1 MCSQIFS
8 KATSVSAGNFRA
20 PTECVASFKVL
31 ITGNLTT
38 HDFFVKKFERALL
51 QTVEFNRL
59 RRFGRLRD
67 FSRSCFSLAC
77 AARIIFLP
85 KAGGQQ
91 RRFAGVFDRRRR
103 ILYVWFGRRSSS
115 MDPDD
120 YDPIAA
126 ALKEDIGKGDITTE
140 FFVPEALHASGRIV
154 AHEPAVV
161 AGTATAAEIFRKI
174 DPETNV
180 QIVRPDGEAVPP
192 GDVVIEVRGLAR
204 SILKAERVA
213 LNFLQRLC
221 GVATLTR
228 QFVDAVGNHPAKI
241 LDTRKTTP
249 GLRALE
255 KAAVVAGGGVNHR
268 SGLFDM
274 VLVKDNHLA
283 ALNGLSGFSDQIRRL
298 RTERPNVRI
307 EVEADDLE
315 QARAF
320 VEIDG
325 IDVILLDNMVPAQI
339 REALALRKNNIKF
352 EASGGITL
360 KNVRRVAA
368 TGVDYISIGAL
379 TNAAR
384 AIDLGLEMNHV
395 HG

>member
-1 MCSQIFS
+1 MN
-8 KATSVSAGNFRA
+8 AN
-20 PTECVASFKVL
+20 
-31 ITGNLTT
+31 
-38 HDFFVKKFERALL
+38 
-51 QTVEFNRL
+51 
-59 RRFGRLRD
+59 
-67 FSRSCFSLAC
+67 
-77 AARIIFLP
+77 
-85 KAGGQQ
+85 
-91 RRFAGVFDRRRR
+91 
-103 ILYVWFGRRSSS
+103 
-115 MDPDD
+115 D

-126 ALKEDIGKGDITTE
+126 ALKEDLGNGDITTE

-161 AGTATAAEIFRKI
+161 AGTGTVAEVFRRI
-174 DPETNV
+174 DPATDV
-180 QIVRPDGEAVPP
+180 QIIHADSEAIVA

-204 SILKAERVA
+204 SILKGERVA

-221 GVATLTR
+221 GIATLTR
-228 QFVDAVGNHPAKI
+228 QFVDAVGNHSAKI

-249 GLRALE
+249 GLRVLE

-283 ALNGLSGFSDQIRRL
+283 ALGGLSGFADQIREL
-298 RTERPNVRI
+298 RKERPNIRI

-315 QARAF
+315 QVRAF
-320 VEIDG
+320 VEIEG

-339 REALALRKNNIKF
+339 REALALRRNSIKF

-360 KNVRRVAA
+360 TNVRRIAA

-379 TNAAR
+379 TNSAR
-384 AIDLGLEMNHV
+384 AVDLGLEMTHV

>member
-1 MCSQIFS
+1 
-8 KATSVSAGNFRA
+8 
-20 PTECVASFKVL
+20 
-31 ITGNLTT
+31 
-38 HDFFVKKFERALL
+38 
-51 QTVEFNRL
+51 
-59 RRFGRLRD
+59 
-67 FSRSCFSLAC
+67 
-77 AARIIFLP
+77 
-85 KAGGQQ
+85 
-91 RRFAGVFDRRRR
+91 
-103 ILYVWFGRRSSS
+103 

-140 FFVPEALHASGRIV
+140 FFVPEALHARGRIV
-154 AHEPAVV
+154 AHESAVV
-161 AGTATAAEIFRKI
+161 AGTATAAEVFRKI
-174 DPETNV
+174 DAATDV
-180 QIVRPDGEAVPP
+180 QIVRPDGEAVVA
-192 GDVVIEVRGLAR
+192 GDIVIEVRGLAR

-221 GVATLTR
+221 GIATLTR

-283 ALNGLSGFSDQIRRL
+283 ALGGLSGFADQIRRL
-298 RTERPNVRI
+298 RKERPNVRI

-320 VEIDG
+320 VEIED

-339 REALALRKNNIKF
+339 REALALRRNNIKF

-360 KNVRRVAA
+360 KNVRRIAA
-368 TGVDYISIGAL
+368 TGIDYISIGAL

-384 AIDLGLEMNHV
+384 AVDLGLEVTHV
-395 HG
+395 HR

>member
-1 MCSQIFS
+1 M
-8 KATSVSAGNFRA
+8 
-20 PTECVASFKVL
+20 E
-31 ITGNLTT
+31 
-38 HDFFVKKFERALL
+38 
-51 QTVEFNRL
+51 
-59 RRFGRLRD
+59 
-67 FSRSCFSLAC
+67 
-77 AARIIFLP
+77 
-85 KAGGQQ
+85 
-91 RRFAGVFDRRRR
+91 
-103 ILYVWFGRRSSS
+103 
-115 MDPDD
+115 PDD

-126 ALKEDIGKGDITTE
+126 ALREDIGKGDITTD
-140 FFVPEALHASGRIV
+140 FFVSEGLHASGRIV
-154 AHEPAVV
+154 ARESSVV
-161 AGTATAAEIFRKI
+161 AGTGTAAQIFRTI
-174 DPETNV
+174 DPATDV
-180 QIVRPDGEAVPP
+180 QIVRPDGEAVAA
-192 GDVVIEVRGLAR
+192 GDIVIEVRGLAR

-221 GVATLTR
+221 GIATLTR
-228 QFVDAVGNHPAKI
+228 QFVDAVGDHPAKI

-255 KAAVVAGGGVNHR
+255 RAAVVAGGGVNHR

-283 ALNGLSGFSDQIRRL
+283 ALGGLAGFADQIRRL
-298 RTERPNVRI
+298 RKERPDVRI

-325 IDVILLDNMVPAQI
+325 IDVILLDNMEPAQI
-339 REALALRKNNIKF
+339 REALALRRNSIKF

-360 KNVRRVAA
+360 KNVRRIAA

-379 TNAAR
+379 TNSAR
-384 AIDLGLEMNHV
+384 AVDLGLEMTHV

>member
-1 MCSQIFS
+1 
-8 KATSVSAGNFRA
+8 
-20 PTECVASFKVL
+20 
-31 ITGNLTT
+31 
-38 HDFFVKKFERALL
+38 
-51 QTVEFNRL
+51 
-59 RRFGRLRD
+59 
-67 FSRSCFSLAC
+67 
-77 AARIIFLP
+77 
-85 KAGGQQ
+85 
-91 RRFAGVFDRRRR
+91 
-103 ILYVWFGRRSSS
+103 

-140 FFVPEALHASGRIV
+140 FFVPETLHASGRIV
-154 AHEPAVV
+154 AHESAVV
-161 AGTATAAEIFRKI
+161 AGTGTAAEIFRKI
-174 DPETNV
+174 DPATDI
-180 QIVRPDGEAVPP
+180 QIVRADGEAIVA

-268 SGLFDM
+268 SGLYDM

-283 ALNGLSGFSDQIRRL
+283 ALGGLSGFADQIRQL
-298 RTERPNVRI
+298 RKERPNIGI

-315 QARAF
+315 QVRAF
-320 VEIDG
+320 VEIEG
-325 IDVILLDNMVPAQI
+325 IDTILLDNMVPAQI
-339 REALALRKNNIKF
+339 REALALRRNNLKF

-360 KNVRRVAA
+360 KNVRRIAA

-379 TNAAR
+379 TNSAR
-384 AIDLGLEMNHV
+384 AIDLGLEMNHLQ
-395 HG
+395 G

>member
-1 MCSQIFS
+1 
-8 KATSVSAGNFRA
+8 
-20 PTECVASFKVL
+20 
-31 ITGNLTT
+31 
-38 HDFFVKKFERALL
+38 
-51 QTVEFNRL
+51 
-59 RRFGRLRD
+59 
-67 FSRSCFSLAC
+67 
-77 AARIIFLP
+77 
-85 KAGGQQ
+85 
-91 RRFAGVFDRRRR
+91 
-103 ILYVWFGRRSSS
+103 

-140 FFVPEALHASGRIV
+140 FFVSEALHASGRII
-154 AHEPAVV
+154 AHESAIV

-174 DPETNV
+174 DPATDV
-180 QIVRPDGEAVPP
+180 QIVRSDGEAVAA
-192 GDVVIEVRGLAR
+192 GDIVIEVRGFAR

-221 GVATLTR
+221 GIATLTR
-228 QFVDAVGNHPAKI
+228 QFVDAVGNHPARI

-283 ALNGLSGFSDQIRRL
+283 ALGGLSGFADQIRRL
-298 RTERPNVRI
+298 RKEQPNIRI

-325 IDVILLDNMVPAQI
+325 IDVILLDNMEPAQI
-339 REALALRKNNIKF
+339 REALALRRNNIKF

-360 KNVRRVAA
+360 KNVRRIAA

-384 AIDLGLEMNHV
+384 AVDLGLDMTHV